1 MHRSSVTRRTFVAGT
16 MIAVASGKTI
26 AQSNHVRFIL
36 PNATGSAV
44 DGVMRLA
51 QKHFSTAFA
60 APVVLENLP
69 GAGGIVGLQA
79 LARAAPDGNTL
90 SLLSSNVVILP
101 SVMKSMPFKIP
112 EDFTPIAIV
121 GEGSLVLV
129 VNPKKVEAT
138 NSQEFMAL
146 LRKRKGELNYGS
158 GGIGTT
164 LHLASELYLSTAEAH
179 AKHIPYKGV
188 GPMVTDL
195 LSGAI
200 DFASPSLISVLPHIR
215 SGALRAIGL
224 YSPERVSAAPEIA
237 TLAEQNSPGLK
248 FDGWLAVLGPKG
260 MSASAIAK
268 AHSAVAYAFKQ
279 PDVVAAMDASGISIR
294 ITTPAQATEE
304 FIRGKEKTAIL
315 VKRIGLEPQ

>member
-1 MHRSSVTRRTFVAGT
+1 MHRASVTRRRFVAAT
-16 MIAVASGKTI
+16 MIAVATGETI
-26 AQSNHVRFIL
+26 AQSNYVRFIM

-44 DGVMRLA
+44 DGVMRIA
-51 QKHFSTAFA
+51 QTHLSTAFA
-60 APVVLENLP
+60 APVVLENMP

-79 LARAAPDGNTL
+79 LARAVPDGSTL

-121 GEGSLVLV
+121 GDGALVLV

-138 NSQEFMAL
+138 NSQEFIAL
-146 LRKRKGELNYGS
+146 LRKRKGDLNYGS
-158 GGIGTT
+158 GGNGTT
-164 LHLASELYLSTAEAH
+164 LHLAMELYLSMAEAR

-195 LSGAI
+195 LSGQI

-215 SGALRAIGL
+215 SGALRAIGV
-224 YSPERVSAAPEIA
+224 YTPERVSAAPEIA
-237 TLAEQNSPGLK
+237 TLAEQNSAGFR
-248 FDGWLAVLGPKG
+248 FDAWMAVVGPKG
-260 MSASAIAK
+260 MSPSAITK

-279 PDVVAAMDASGISIR
+279 PDVIAAMDASGLSIR

-304 FIRGKEKTAIL
+304 FIRDREKSQIL
-315 VKRIGLEPQ
+315 ARKAGIEPQ